1 MVALIAQNGGN
12 TRQGRCGK
20 SKICTIP
27 YAKRHRQNPE
37 HTPGTVDGHYS
48 ITPVL
53 LIGTSFDYTKA
64 PDAKYEQID
73 LG

>member
-1 MVALIAQNGGN
+1 MREIEDLYDTVCKAA
-12 TRQGRCGK
+12 
-20 SKICTIP
+20 SP
-27 YAKRHRQNPE
+27 DRQNPE

>member
-1 MVALIAQNGGN
+1 MYDTVCKAA
-12 TRQGRCGK
+12 
-20 SKICTIP
+20 SP
-27 YAKRHRQNPE
+27 DRQNPE